1 MLLRDVTSWLS
12 SVELPHLWET
22 IRVSQVIAAV
32 DLLDKSTRET
42 IRELE
47 LAISLDISLRGVS
60 ILCVYTHS
68 TEVSLLHDTID
79 PMFKQTNCRRNAY
92 YDQPRYGLQLI
103 GMGARRLKK

>member
-12 SVELPHLWET
+12 SVEAPHLWET
-22 IRVSQVIAAV
+22 IRVSQVIATV

-60 ILCVYTHS
+60 ILYAYFHS
-68 TEVSLLHDTID
+68 IPVFPLKDTMD
-79 PMFKQTNCRRNAY
+79 PMCKQTNRRRNAY
-92 YDQPRYGLQLI
+92 YDQPCCGFQLI
-103 GMGARRLKK
+103 GMGAR